1 VEIPAPITN
10 VNIENKLPDQ
20 PAPVANVTVENKVE
34 PTPVK
39 FSPTI
44 ETPAPVVHVTNE
56 VKTPKVRKQKQKV
69 NRDAGNNIEGT
80 TTEFEYEDDK

>member
-1 VEIPAPITN
+1 
-10 VNIENKLPDQ
+10 
-20 PAPVANVTVENKVE
+20 VENKVE

-56 VKTPKVRKQKQKV
+56 VKTPRIRSKKTKVE
-69 NRDAGNNIEGT
+69 RDAGNNIEGT
-80 TTEFEYEDDK
+80 TEKFEYEDDK